1 MDLFFKDAI
10 KQTQN
15 IERKV
20 EQVGNLNIS
29 VVGVGGCGNNI
40 INWISKQKVQG
51 AKIFA
56 LNTDQQHLNRIEAD
70 EKLLIGKTVTRGLG
84 CGGNPLK
91 GEEAARESSL
101 EIKEMV
107 NKRDIVFVIT
117 GNGGGTGSGA
127 APVVA
132 ELARKSGSLVF
143 GVATMPFN
151 MERLRV
157 EKAEVALLKLKD
169 NCDCLIV
176 IDNNKLTEIAGSMPL
191 GQAFNVANNLIST
204 MVKGL
209 IETIT
214 VPSLINLD
222 YADLRAIAT
231 NSGIA
236 SIGVGSSNTKNRVSE
251 AVNQAIN
258 NPLLEVDYDG
268 ATGALINI
276 QGGPEMTLEEVNN
289 AIKMITQKMDKD
301 ANVIFGAKIDEKLK
315 GQFIVMSIITGL
327 KSTWDVKKE
336 EKRDN
341 FFHSLDIDTLKKE
354 KFEELSKQV
363 EIRVD
368 NKSQIK
374 EERKVFAS
382 VDYESLDLS
391 DDDDDLMDESLE
403 IQILN

>member
-1 MDLFFKDAI
+1 MDLFFKDAL

-20 EQVGNLNIS
+20 EQVGNLDIS
-29 VVGVGGCGNNI
+29 VIGIGGCGNNI
-40 INWISKQKVQG
+40 SNWISNQG
-51 AKIFA
+51 VRGAEIIA
-56 LNTDQQHLNRIEAD
+56 LNTDQQHLNRVKAD
-70 EKLLIGKTVTRGLG
+70 KKILIGQSVTRGLG

-91 GEEAARESSL
+91 GEESARESSG
-101 EIKEMV
+101 EIKKIV
-107 NKRDIVFVIT
+107 GKKDIVFVIT

-132 ELARKSGSLVF
+132 ELAKKSGSLVF

-151 MERLRV
+151 MERMRV

-176 IDNNKLTEIAGSMPL
+176 IDNNKLTEIAGNMPL

-222 YADLRAIAT
+222 YADLKAVAT
-231 NSGIA
+231 SSGIA
-236 SIGVGSSNTKNRVSE
+236 SIGVGSSNTKNRVDE

-258 NPLLEVDYDG
+258 NPLLEVDYEG

-289 AIKMITQKMDKD
+289 AIKIITQKMDND

-327 KSTWDVKKE
+327 KSTWDVKNDT
-336 EKRDN
+336 RSSSL
-341 FFHSLDIDTLKKE
+341 FSSLDIDSVKTT
-354 KFEELSKQV
+354 KFEELTKQV
-363 EIRVD
+363 EIGID
-368 NKSQIK
+368 DSKNSINKK
-374 EERKVFAS
+374 HEALET
-382 VDYESLDLS
+382 LDLS
-391 DDDDDLMDESLE
+391 DDFEENVDENLE